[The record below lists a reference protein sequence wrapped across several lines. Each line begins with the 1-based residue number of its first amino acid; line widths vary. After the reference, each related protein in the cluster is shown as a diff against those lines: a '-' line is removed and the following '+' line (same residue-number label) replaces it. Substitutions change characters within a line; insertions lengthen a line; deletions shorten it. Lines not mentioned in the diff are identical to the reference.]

1 MADGLALRYRPRT
14 FADVSGQAHVVG
26 ALYRMAYLN
35 TLPDALIFQGP
46 RGTGKTSTVRIIS
59 AAANCE
65 APPGKPDEWP
75 CGVCPSC
82 KAIADE
88 TSLDV
93 LEIDAASNG
102 RVDEI
107 RRIKELVQYQAMG
120 NRHMVLLD
128 EAQSMTRDAFNAVL
142 KVLEEPP
149 PDTIFALLTT
159 EPNKIPKTVFS
170 RCMRF
175 NFRRLT
181 APVIAARLTVIC
193 QQEGIT
199 VQPELLYVLA
209 ERADGA
215 LRDAVMLLDQAVR
228 AGVHDLERYQLVMG
242 ESDYGPALVDRMVS
256 GQPELLYPLLDAALI
271 ETGDFDL
278 IAGGI
283 VSCLRDILV
292 LLGGGVI
299 AAQGQGLAMRMH
311 LASRL
316 DAPRVVAA
324 MRVLWD
330 LRTKAARTDPRSSL
344 ELAALMCLEKLGRAA

>member
-1 MADGLALRYRPRT
+1 MSDALALRYRPRT
-14 FADVSGQAHVVG
+14 FADVAGQAHVVG
-26 ALYRMAYLN
+26 ALYRMAYLDN
-35 TLPDALIFQGP
+35 LPDALIFQGP
-46 RGTGKTSTVRIIS
+46 RGTGKTTTARIIS

-65 APPGKPDEWP
+65 QPPGKPDEWP
-75 CGVCPSC
+75 CGICASC

-93 LEIDAASNG
+93 MEIDAASNG

-107 RRIKELVQYQAMG
+107 RRIRDLVQYQAMG
-120 NRHMVLLD
+120 KRHMVLLD
-128 EAQSMTRDAFNAVL
+128 EAQSMSRDAHNAVL

-193 QQEGIT
+193 QQEGIA
-199 VQPELLYVLA
+199 VQPELLFTLS

-228 AGVHDLERYQLVMG
+228 AGVYDMERYQAVMG
-242 ESDYGPALVDRMVS
+242 ELDYGPALLAAMVS
-256 GQPELLYPLLDAALI
+256 GKPEQLYALLDAALI

-278 IAGGI
+278 ISGGI
-283 VSCLRDILV
+283 VACLRDVLV

-299 AAQGQGLAMRMH
+299 AAQGQGLAMRTH
-311 LASRL
+311 LAGQL

-344 ELAALMCLEKLGRAA
+344 ELAALMCLEKLGRTA